1 MAIGIYRILETYG
14 KIDQDALARVFAE
27 NYALDWHRGYG
38 GTAHSILRN
47 IGEGKDWREAA
58 AEVFDGMGSIAM
70 VKLHGTPGGFPVFPL
85 EGEGSTW

>member
-1 MAIGIYRILETYG
+1 MEQKG
-14 KIDQDALARVFAE
+14 
-27 NYALDWHRGYG
+27 
-38 GTAHSILRN
+38 
-47 IGEGKDWREAA
+47 WREAA